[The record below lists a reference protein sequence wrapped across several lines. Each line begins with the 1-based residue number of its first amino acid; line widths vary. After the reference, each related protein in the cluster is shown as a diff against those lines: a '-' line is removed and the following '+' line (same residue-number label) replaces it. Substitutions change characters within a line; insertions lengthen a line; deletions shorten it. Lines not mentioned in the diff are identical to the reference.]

1 MIDSGRGTAL
11 QVIDVHK
18 RFGATVAL
26 SGVTFDVAT
35 GEVVA
40 VLGPSGCGKSTLLS
54 IIAGLEASDD
64 GDVTW
69 IGRSLAGL
77 PPHRR
82 GFGLMFQDYML
93 FPHMNVYEN
102 VAFGLRMSAQP
113 RTAIA
118 SRVDECLALV
128 GLSGMGARDVTTL
141 SGGEQQRAA
150 LARSL
155 APRPVLLM
163 LDEPLGAL
171 DRGLRERLMLDLRAI
186 LRGLRQTAIYVTHD
200 QEEAFG
206 LADRIV
212 VMDAGRVAQIGRPQA
227 IYRHPAS
234 PFVAR
239 FLGLTNLLE
248 GAVRSESGRTW
259 VDTPVGPLPI
269 RARPPGRVTVLIR
282 PDAASLEG
290 AGGTV
295 LHGSVTDL
303 SFRGN
308 TCQVGVA
315 ITGVTLRFEL
325 PSRQPI
331 PSQGEPIH
339 LSFNA
344 EDAVQVFA

>member
-1 MIDSGRGTAL
+1 MINSASGPVL

-26 SGVTFDVAT
+26 SGVTFDVAV

-54 IIAGLEASDD
+54 IIAGLEVLDG

-69 IGRSLAGL
+69 MGHSLDGL

-93 FPHMNVYEN
+93 FPHMNVFEN
-102 VAFGLRMSAQP
+102 VAFGLRMSAQSQP
-113 RTAIA
+113 VIS
-118 SRVDECLALV
+118 SRVEECLALV
-128 GLSGMGARDVTTL
+128 GLSGLGARDVTTL

-155 APRPVLLM
+155 APRPALLM

-171 DRGLRERLMLDLRAI
+171 DRGLRERLMLDLRSI
-186 LRGLRQTAIYVTHD
+186 LRGLHQTAIYVTHD

-212 VMDAGRVAQIGRPQA
+212 VMDAGRVGQIGSPQA

-239 FLGLTNLLE
+239 FLGLSNLLE

-259 VDTPVGPLPI
+259 VDTPVGPLPVP
-269 RARPPGRVTVLIR
+269 ARSPGRVTILIR
-282 PDAASLEG
+282 PDAASLG
-290 AGGTV
+290 DAGETV
-295 LHGSVTDL
+295 LHGNVTDL

-315 ITGVTLRFEL
+315 VAGVTLQFEL

-331 PSQGEPIH
+331 PTQGEPIH
-339 LSFNA
+339 LSLSTH
-344 EDAVQVFA
+344 DAIQVFA

>member
-1 MIDSGRGTAL
+1 MIDSYHGTAL
-11 QVIDVHK
+11 QVIDVYK
-18 RFGATVAL
+18 RFGELVAL
-26 SGVTFDVAT
+26 GGVTFDVAA

-54 IIAGLEASDD
+54 IIAGLETTDG

-69 IGRSLAGL
+69 MGASLDGL
-77 PPHRR
+77 PPYRR
-82 GFGLMFQDYML
+82 GFGLMFQDYIL
-93 FPHMNVYEN
+93 FPHMNVFEN
-102 VAFGLRMSAQP
+102 VAFGLRMSGHP
-113 RTAIA
+113 RLAIDR
-118 SRVDECLALV
+118 RVEECLALV

-155 APRPVLLM
+155 APRPALLM

-171 DRGLRERLMLDLRAI
+171 DRGLRERLMFDLRAI
-186 LRGLRQTAIYVTHD
+186 LRGLRQTAVYVTHD

-212 VMDAGRVAQIGRPQA
+212 VMDAGRVAQIGSPQG
-227 IYRHPAS
+227 IYRSPAS

-248 GAVRSESGRTW
+248 GTVRSESGRTW
-259 VDTPVGPLPI
+259 VGTPIGDLPI
-269 RARPPGRVTVLIR
+269 PSRPTGRVTVLIR
-282 PDAASLEG
+282 PDAASLE
-290 AGGTV
+290 AATGGM
-295 LHGSVTDL
+295 LHGTVTDL

-308 TCQVGVA
+308 SCQVSVTIA
-315 ITGVTLRFEL
+315 GVTLRFDL
-325 PSRQPI
+325 PARQPI

-339 LSFNA
+339 LGLNDR
-344 EDAVQVFA
+344 DAIQVFG

>member
-1 MIDSGRGTAL
+1 MIDSASDQVL

-26 SGVTFDVAT
+26 GGVTFDVAA
-35 GEVVA
+35 GEVLA

-54 IIAGLEASDD
+54 IIAGLEAPDK
-64 GDVTW
+64 GDVAW
-69 IGRSLAGL
+69 MGRSLDGL
-77 PPHRR
+77 PAYRR

-93 FPHMNVYEN
+93 FPHMNVFEN
-102 VAFGLRMSAQP
+102 VAFGLRMSAQT

-118 SRVDECLALV
+118 SRVEECLALV
-128 GLSGMGARDVTTL
+128 GLSGMSARDVTTL

-155 APRPVLLM
+155 APRPALLM

-171 DRGLRERLMLDLRAI
+171 DRGLRERLMLDLRSI
-186 LRGLRQTAIYVTHD
+186 LRRLHQTAIYVTHD

-212 VMDAGRVAQIGRPQA
+212 VMEAGRVAQIGRPQA

-248 GAVRSESGRTW
+248 GSVRFESGRAW
-259 VDTPVGPLPI
+259 VDTTVGPWPI
-269 RARPPGRVTVLIR
+269 PARSPGRVTVLIR
-282 PDAASLEG
+282 PDAASLG
-290 AGGTV
+290 DAGETV

-308 TCQVGVA
+308 SCHVGVA
-315 ITGVTLRFEL
+315 IGGINLEFEL

-331 PSQGEPIH
+331 PSQGDPIH
-339 LSFNA
+339 LSFRA
-344 EDAVQVFA
+344 DDAIQVFA

>member
-1 MIDSGRGTAL
+1 MIDSYRGTAL
-11 QVIDVHK
+11 QVIDVYK
-18 RFGATVAL
+18 RFGSLVAL
-26 SGVTFDVAT
+26 GGVTFDVAD

-54 IIAGLEASDD
+54 IIAGLETADG

-69 IGRSLAGL
+69 MGNSLDGL
-77 PPHRR
+77 PPYRR

-93 FPHMNVYEN
+93 FPHMNVFEN
-102 VAFGLRMSAQP
+102 VAFGLRMSGLPQLGID
-113 RTAIA
+113 R
-118 SRVDECLALV
+118 RVKECLALV
-128 GLSGMGARDVTTL
+128 GLSGMGDRDVTTL

-155 APRPVLLM
+155 APRPALLM

-186 LRGLRQTAIYVTHD
+186 LRGLRQTAVYVTHD
-200 QEEAFG
+200 QEEAFS

-212 VMDAGRVAQIGRPQA
+212 VMDAGRVAQIGPPQA
-227 IYRHPAS
+227 IYRSPAS

-248 GAVRSESGRTW
+248 GTVRSESGRTW
-259 VDTPVGPLPI
+259 VDTPIGDIPI
-269 RARPPGRVTVLIR
+269 PARPTGRVTVLIR
-282 PDAASLEG
+282 PDAASLEAATEG
-290 AGGTV
+290 M
-295 LHGSVTDL
+295 LHGTVTDL

-308 TCQVGVA
+308 SCQVGVA
-315 ITGVTLRFEL
+315 IAGVTLHFEL

-339 LSFNA
+339 LGLN
-344 EDAVQVFA
+344 DRDGIQVFG